1 MQEKIRALEEA
12 PAQHEPAAVP
22 KAGEEPEPTHAQT
35 TPEPTQEPSSE
46 PEVQP

>member
-12 PAQHEPAAVP
+12 PAQHERAAVP

-35 TPEPTQEPSSE
+35 TPEPTQEPCSE